1 MQLKAPL
8 TKLPIR
14 FDADLLAAEVAALPA
29 SAWVPHPSGYVGN
42 EAVRLVTPN
51 GEETDDLFGP
61 MAPTEHLLRSPYM
74 MDAMAEIGAAWGRSR
89 LMGLAPG
96 SDVPPHIDVN
106 YYWRTHIRVHI
117 PVITNPGVEFTCGE
131 QTVHMR
137 AGECWVLDTFRNH
150 TVANRGADRRI
161 HLVIDTVGGQ
171 RLWDLIRAGEAGAQ
185 PDGDLVPA
193 SNDARRDLYFE
204 RENMPRIMSPWE
216 LKCHIADLLGQT
228 KAGPRLD
235 EVGACLERFV
245 SGWAAL
251 WVRRRRRSLFRADR
265 QRPHRSC
272 GGRRRP
278 SRPDER
284 ASALLRA
291 GRHSVRRRHRPPRN
305 PAPPRRVQ
313 PPGGRGARDRVKIGP
328 ALSFAWADRAGRR
341 DIKQRRAGPCSI
353 AK

>member
-235 EVGACLERFV
+235 QVGACLERFV

-251 WVRRRRRSLFRADR
+251 WARFEASDAGVEAYSALIDSVRTDLAAVGGDHLVLTNE
-265 QRPHRSC
+265 RPLYFALDVIVFV
-272 GGRRRP
+272 GATGRR
-278 SRPDER
+278 ETQ
-284 ASALLRA
+284 
-291 GRHSVRRRHRPPRN
+291 
-305 PAPPRRVQ
+305 PRRVVFSRQ
-313 PPGGRGARDRVKIGP
+313 AAAVPVTA
-328 ALSFAWADRAGRR
+328 
-341 DIKQRRAGPCSI
+341 
-353 AK
+353 